1 MEVELSKE
9 IETSFDEEV
18 KRLETQIKENDSSY
32 YEFWLSSDAS
42 LASIMK
48 DVALNIQDEVSNEGF
63 IYIVL
68 GLGQQIERSMER
80 LRKLSKESEE

>member
-9 IETSFDEEV
+9 IGTNFDEEV
-18 KRLETQIKENDSSY
+18 KRLETQIKEGDSSY
-32 YEFWLSSDAS
+32 YEFWLSSDAG
-42 LASIMK
+42 LMNIMK
-48 DVALNIQDEVSNEGF
+48 DAALNIQDKVSNEGF

-80 LRKLSKESEE
+80 LRKLSREGEE

>member
-32 YEFWLSSDAS
+32 YEFWLSSDAG

-48 DVALNIQDEVSNEGF
+48 DIALNIQDEVSNEGF

-68 GLGQQIERSMER
+68 GLGRQIERSMER
-80 LRKLSKESEE
+80 LRKLSRDEE